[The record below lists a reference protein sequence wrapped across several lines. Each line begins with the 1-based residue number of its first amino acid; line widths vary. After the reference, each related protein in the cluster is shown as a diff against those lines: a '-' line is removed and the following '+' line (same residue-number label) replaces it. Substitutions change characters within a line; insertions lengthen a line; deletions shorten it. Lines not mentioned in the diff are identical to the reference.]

1 VAGHGTPEFLRC
13 GRLLALCGW
22 GVQQLRPPRPVSAAA
37 EPARGAGRPR
47 LAHAA
52 DAAIACALCG
62 AKAGLWQFV
71 PRAAPVS
78 DVAGARPRRSALAA
92 APCPGA
98 AVSQHPSAQSFHAG
112 LKAR

>member
-71 PRAAPVS
+71 PRAAPS
-78 DVAGARPRRSALAA
+78 ATSQACARGALPWLQLGVRGRLCRST
-92 APCPGA
+92 
-98 AVSQHPSAQSFHAG
+98 H
-112 LKAR
+112 

>member
-1 VAGHGTPEFLRC
+1 MAGHGTPEFLRC

-78 DVAGARPRRSALAA
+78 DVAGVRPRRSALAA
-92 APCPGA
+92 ARCPGA
-98 AVSQHPSAQSFHAG
+98 AVSQHPLAQSFHAG